1 MPNLNEI
8 TKLIFDD
15 ISYKIIKETS
25 KQVLT
30 RKELSKILKVPS
42 SNLYYKINK
51 LLNVDALRIKEQK
64 QIGNLIEN
72 GYSSEHIFDDTLI
85 LNKSYLRHNFEPF
98 LHYYLVNQKKMLDLL
113 ERDLST
119 ESHEDN
125 TKIIFGDVKLS
136 RKDWEQ
142 FHKLVSQFL
151 EKHQSN
157 DHDASTIELVIT
169 AVKEEKYNS

>member
-1 MPNLNEI
+1 MSNLNEI

-30 RKELSKILKVPS
+30 RKELSRILKVPS

-51 LLNVDALRIKEQK
+51 LLHVDALRIKEQK

-72 GYSSEHIFDDTLI
+72 GYSSEHIFDDNII
-85 LNKSYLRHNFEPF
+85 LNKSYLRQNFEPF
-98 LHYYLVNQKKMLDLL
+98 LHYYLLNQKKMLDLL
-113 ERDLST
+113 EEDLNS

-125 TKIIFGDVKLS
+125 TKIIIGNVKLS
-136 RKDWEQ
+136 PENWTE
-142 FHKLVSQFL
+142 FHQLVSQFL
-151 EKHQSN
+151 EKHESTDN
-157 DHDASTIELVIT
+157 DASTIELVIT
-169 AVKEEKYNS
+169 AAKEEKYK